1 MDTPDTGNGLT
12 LRLFVLL
19 LFTLILFIGIAS
31 SYYIIE
37 NSPWSGMDKTL
48 ADTMKLF
55 YTYASLLGVC
65 SFAALAWLV
74 IDERKIRKLI
84 QQLEKEKHQETS

>member
-1 MDTPDTGNGLT
+1 MDTPNTENGFT

-31 SYYIIE
+31 SYCIIA
-37 NSPWSGMDKTL
+37 NSPWSSMDETL

-74 IDERKIRKLI
+74 VDERRIRKLI
-84 QQLEKEKHQETS
+84 QELEKEKHIEEK

>member
-1 MDTPDTGNGLT
+1 MDTPNTENRLT

-31 SYYIIE
+31 SYYIIA
-37 NSPWSGMDKTL
+37 NSPWSSMDETL

-65 SFAALAWLV
+65 TFTALALLV
-74 IDERKIRKLI
+74 VDERRIRKLT
-84 QQLEKEKHQETS
+84 QELEKEKHIEEN